1 MMKKTIL
8 LMILFLFFLINLPD
22 PSHAAAGQSKIIL
35 DGQEV
40 ILPSDV
46 QVTVINKHVM
56 VPIRVVAENLKFGV
70 DWDQKSHS
78 VTIQQNS
85 KIISLHVD
93 QREAMIAETPI
104 LLDVAP
110 QILNKSV
117 VVPLRFV
124 SEQMGLAVSWDN
136 KDKIVYLTSN
146 TNNSAQTEDITP
158 HLENGEQVSLTHI
171 NEINFLNNQLVVS
184 MNGIVTPIISNLKD
198 PNRIVI
204 DLPNTTF
211 GDLSQPLAS
220 GSILKLDVS
229 GHPNVSEVRY
239 SLFNRDPD
247 QIRIVIEMNRDS
259 IIQVHHEFIGDQ
271 LIIDLNDTG
280 DYESLIQEPSAG
292 ERGRKI
298 VMIDP
303 GHGGSDP
310 GTTSISNKHEK
321 DFNLAL
327 SLKVQ
332 ELLLKEPEIE
342 VLMTR
347 DSDVYPT
354 RSERVQLANTLNA
367 DVFVSIHG
375 NSVLESPQANG
386 TETYYYQRSSSKQLA
401 NAIHKRL
408 IKAMGLKDRGVKDKS
423 FQVIRETK
431 MAAVLLEI
439 GFLSNIS
446 DEKAMLSNTVQYKAA
461 QAIVDGIKEYLS
473 IR

>member
-1 MMKKTIL
+1 MQSIL
-8 LMILFLFFLINLPD
+8 E
-22 PSHAAAGQSKIIL
+22 
-35 DGQEV
+35 QE
-40 ILPSDV
+40 
-46 QVTVINKHVM
+46 K
-56 VPIRVVAENLKFGV
+56 V
-70 DWDQKSHS
+70 D
-78 VTIQQNS
+78 
-85 KIISLHVD
+85 L
-93 QREAMIAETPI
+93 I
-104 LLDVAP
+104 LLDVMLP
-110 QILNKSV
+110 GLDGFELMRRNRHLNV
-117 VVPLRFV
+117 
-124 SEQMGLAVSWDN
+124 
-136 KDKIVYLTSN
+136 
-146 TNNSAQTEDITP
+146 
-158 HLENGEQVSLTHI
+158 
-171 NEINFLNNQLVVS
+171 
-184 MNGIVTPIISNLKD
+184 PIIFITAKD
-198 PNRIVI
+198 SLYDRITGFELGADDYIIKPFEILELLARINVV
-204 DLPNTTF
+204 LRRNTQTTF

-220 GSILKLDVS
+220 GSMAKLDVS
-229 GHPNVSEVRY
+229 GQPNVSEVRY

-259 IIQVHHEFIGDQ
+259 IIQVNHEFIGDQ

-280 DYESLIQEPSAG
+280 DFESPIQEPLAG
-292 ERGRKI
+292 ERGKKI
-298 VMIDP
+298 VVIDT

-347 DSDVYPT
+347 DRDVYPT
-354 RSERVQLANTLNA
+354 RTERVQLANTLNA

-408 IKAMGLKDRGVKDKS
+408 IKAIGLKDRGVKDKS

-446 DEKAMLSNTVQYKAA
+446 DEKAMISNTVQYKAA

-473 IR
+473 IK